1 MLGGGEGEGQILFSE
16 YMILF
21 PKQAKVGDMSLCI
34 MIVYFFSDIFP
45 LFSTPISLN
54 FSQIP
59 P

>member
-45 LFSTPISLN
+45 LFS
-54 FSQIP
+54 IP
-59 P
+59 SP